1 LQKYADLYANVS
13 KALTDMQAHYK
24 DLAFP
29 KIYLNRESIKKI
41 DKAIVDISVHLKSA
55 HSIYEN
61 KWRQLF
67 KIQRNDSIIENVI
80 KQFVDANFKTLGTL
94 ANPVRTL
101 DLEMLKKCD
110 GVKFDIEVIELI
122 NVNN

>member
-1 LQKYADLYANVS
+1 MNK
-13 KALTDMQAHYK
+13 
-24 DLAFP
+24 
-29 KIYLNRESIKKI
+29 ESIKKI

-67 KIQRNDSIIENVI
+67 KIQRNDKVIENVI
-80 KQFVDANFKTLGTL
+80 RQFVDANFKTLGTL
-94 ANPVRTL
+94 ANPMRTL
-101 DLEMLKKCD
+101 DSEMLKKCD